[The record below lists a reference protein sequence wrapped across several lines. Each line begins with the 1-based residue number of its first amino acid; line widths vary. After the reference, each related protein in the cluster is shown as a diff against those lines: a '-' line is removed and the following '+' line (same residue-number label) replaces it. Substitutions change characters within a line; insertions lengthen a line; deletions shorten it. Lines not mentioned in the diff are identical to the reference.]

1 MSIMAS
7 DDATKV
13 TILQWRI
20 LHNNKLREN
29 WEMPSQVANPPLFT
43 LGIFPIFCEAFL
55 IVTMMKT
62 KRPHSSD

>member
-29 WEMPSQVANPPLFT
+29 WEMPSQVTNLFT

-55 IVTMMKT
+55 IVTMMIT